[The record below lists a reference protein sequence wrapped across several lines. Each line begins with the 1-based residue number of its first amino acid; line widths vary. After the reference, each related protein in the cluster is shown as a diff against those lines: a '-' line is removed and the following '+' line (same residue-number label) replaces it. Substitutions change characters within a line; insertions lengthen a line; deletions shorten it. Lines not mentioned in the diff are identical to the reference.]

1 MMKERGD
8 GRDER
13 KKMLGV
19 SIRSEVM
26 KTANMRSVW
35 EDEKVMV
42 CLRLETLRPSS
53 HIEHTS
59 EPPG

>member
-53 HIEHTS
+53 HIGHTS